1 LVTFAALKLLPMS
14 DLSMAPPRTALKSKR
29 IVSID
34 LLRGI
39 VMILMVL
46 DHVRDYFHA
55 YSYQYDSLDLDHTTV
70 PIFFT
75 RWITHFCAPIFMFLS
90 GISAFLYGEK
100 RSRKELSWFLF
111 TRGLWLVFAELFI
124 VSFEWTF
131 DPFYHIYIL
140 QVIWAFGIC
149 MIVLSAFIW
158 LDRRLLLLIGI
169 LLIGGHNLLDNI
181 HVAGNGPAALGWSF
195 LHDQRFFSFGHSTFL
210 VGYPIIPWIG
220 IIVTG
225 YCFGNL
231 YSPQFDPVK
240 RRKTLLSVGLGAIV
254 LFILLRFS
262 NLYGDPFP
270 WSVQRNG
277 VFTVLSFIKVL
288 KYPPSLLYILVT
300 LGPALIFLSLAEGK
314 LNAIT
319 EKISTFGRVP
329 MFYYLIHIFF
339 IHLLAVAAVVAQGHK
354 WSDMVV
360 QTWVTSSPE
369 LKGYGF
375 SLPVVYAIWLGTV
388 ILLYPLCAW
397 YDRYKRAHQAR
408 NRWLSYL

>member
-1 LVTFAALKLLPMS
+1 MS
-14 DLSMAPPRTALKSKR
+14 DLSMAAPLTAVKSKR

-55 YSYQYDSLDLDHTTV
+55 YSYQFDALDLDHTSV

-75 RWITHFCAPIFMFLS
+75 RWITHFCAPIFMFLA
-90 GISAFLYGEK
+90 GISAWLYGAK
-100 RSRKELSWFLF
+100 RNRKELSFFLF

-124 VSFEWTF
+124 VTFGWTF
-131 DPFYHIYIL
+131 DPFYHIYVL

-149 MIVLSAFIW
+149 MMVLSVLIF
-158 LDRRLLLLIGI
+158 LDRRLLLGIGI
-169 LLIGGHNLLDNI
+169 LLIAGHNLLDGV
-181 HVAGNGPAALGWSF
+181 HVTGGGAGAWFWSF
-195 LHDQRFFSFGHSTFL
+195 LHDQRFFSFGHSSVL

-225 YCFGNL
+225 YSFGNL
-231 YSPQFDPVK
+231 YAPQYDPVK
-240 RRKTLLSVGLGAIV
+240 RRKTLLYVGLGAIV
-254 LFILLRFS
+254 LFVLLRFS
-262 NLYGDPFP
+262 NIYGDPFP
-270 WSVQRNG
+270 WSVQRNA

-288 KYPPSLLYILVT
+288 KYPPSLLYILMT
-300 LGPALIFLSLAEGK
+300 LGPALVFLSLSEGK
-314 LNAIT
+314 LNTVT

-329 MFYYLIHIFF
+329 MFYYLVHIFF
-339 IHLLAVAAVVAQGHK
+339 IHLLAMAAVVALGHK

-360 QTWVTSSPE
+360 QTWVTSSPD

-388 ILLYPLCAW
+388 ILLYPLCKW
-397 YDRYKRAHQAR
+397 YDGYKRAHQGEY
-408 NRWLSYL
+408 RWLSYL

>member
-1 LVTFAALKLLPMS
+1 MS
-14 DLSMAPPRTALKSKR
+14 DLSMAAPLTAVKSKR

-55 YSYQYDSLDLDHTTV
+55 YSYQFDALDLGHTSV

-75 RWITHFCAPIFMFLS
+75 RWITHFCAPIFMFLA
-90 GISAFLYGEK
+90 GISAYLYGSK
-100 RSRKELSWFLF
+100 RTLKELSFFLF

-124 VSFEWTF
+124 VTFGWTF
-131 DPFYHIYIL
+131 DPFYHIYVL

-149 MIVLSAFIW
+149 MMVLSVLIF
-158 LDRRLLLLIGI
+158 LDRRLLLGIGI
-169 LLIGGHNLLDNI
+169 LLIAAHNLLDGV
-181 HVAGNGPAALGWSF
+181 HVTGGGAGAIFWSF

-225 YCFGNL
+225 YCLGSL
-231 YSPQFDPVK
+231 YSPQYDAAK
-240 RRKTLLSVGLGAIV
+240 RRKTLLALGLGALL
-254 LFILLRFS
+254 LFVALRFT

-270 WSVQRNG
+270 WSVQRNA
-277 VFTVLSFIKVL
+277 VFTFLSFIKVL
-288 KYPPSLLYILVT
+288 KYPPSLLYILMT
-300 LGPALIFLSLAEGK
+300 LGPALVFLSLAEEK
-314 LNAIT
+314 LNSFT

-329 MFYYLIHIFF
+329 MFYYLVHIFF
-339 IHLLAVAAVVAQGHK
+339 IHLLAMAAVVASGHK

-360 QTWVTSSPE
+360 RTWVTSSPE

-388 ILLYPLCAW
+388 IVLYPLCKA
-397 YDRYKRAHQAR
+397 YDKYKRNHQGQYW
-408 NRWLSYL
+408 WLSYL

>member
-1 LVTFAALKLLPMS
+1 MS
-14 DLSMAPPRTALKSKR
+14 DVTMAAPLAAVKSKR

-39 VMILMVL
+39 VIILMVL

-55 YSYQYDSLDLDHTTV
+55 YSYQFDALDLDHTSV

-75 RWITHFCAPIFMFLS
+75 RWITHFCAPIFMFLA
-90 GISAFLYGEK
+90 GISAYLYGSK
-100 RSRKELSWFLF
+100 RTLKELSFFLF

-124 VSFEWTF
+124 VTFGWTF

-149 MIVLSAFIW
+149 MMVLSLLIF

-169 LLIGGHNLLDNI
+169 LLMAAHNLLDGV
-181 HVAGNGPAALGWSF
+181 HVAGDGAGSVFWSF
-195 LHDQRFFSFGHSTFL
+195 LHDRHFFSFGRLSF
-210 VGYPIIPWIG
+210 VMAYPVIPWIG

-225 YCFGNL
+225 YCLGSL
-231 YSPQFDPVK
+231 YSPEYDAAK
-240 RRKTLLSVGLGAIV
+240 RRKTLLTLGLGAIL
-254 LFILLRFS
+254 LFVALRFS
-262 NLYGDPFP
+262 NLYGDSYK
-270 WSVQRNG
+270 WSAQRNG
-277 VFTVLSFIKVL
+277 LYTMLSFL
-288 KYPPSLLYILVT
+288 RATKYPPSFLYILMT
-300 LGPALIFLSLAEGK
+300 LGPALVFLFLAEGK
-314 LNAIT
+314 LNTFT

-329 MFYYLIHIFF
+329 MFYYLAHIFF
-339 IHLLAVAAVVAQGHK
+339 IHLLAMAAVVASGHK

-360 QTWVTSSPE
+360 WTWVTSSPE

-388 ILLYPLCAW
+388 IVMYPLCNW
-397 YDRYKRAHQAR
+397 YDKYKRSHQAQQW
-408 NRWLSYL
+408 WLSYI